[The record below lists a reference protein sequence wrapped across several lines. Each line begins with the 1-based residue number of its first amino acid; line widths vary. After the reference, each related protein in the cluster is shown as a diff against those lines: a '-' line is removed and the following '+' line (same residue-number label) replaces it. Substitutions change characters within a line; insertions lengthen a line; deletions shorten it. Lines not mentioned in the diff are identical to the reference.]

1 MTGGT
6 LPSVG
11 QSKRTD
17 GEPKSTVIGSS
28 APGRTKARS
37 PNGEGGRERERG
49 ERTEQSKISI
59 YKAATSRVK

>member
-17 GEPKSTVIGSS
+17 GEPTSTVIGSS

-37 PNGEGGRERERG
+37 PNGERERERE
-49 ERTEQSKISI
+49 EREQNKVKYQSI
-59 YKAATSRVK
+59 RQPAHELSS

>member
-1 MTGGT
+1 MGGT

-17 GEPKSTVIGSS
+17 GEPKSTVNGSS

-37 PNGEGGRERERG
+37 PPKERGREG
-49 ERTEQSKISI
+49 EREQDKVSI
-59 YKAATSRVK
+59 YKVVTV